1 MEIKHGLISCDDH
14 CQLDADNWTS
24 RMSKAKWGDS
34 IPQLWPTQDPAHFAI
49 DWGEED
55 VWRWFINGKMIGN
68 RGVSN
73 CATVMIDD
81 KWGEAGKLRM
91 YFPQRWSDVPDYV
104 YKPIERLKALDYDGI
119 DASVLFFND
128 PVQGGKC
135 FEGSPEFELEVVQAY
150 NDGVA
155 EWVAASDRYIALTM
169 IPYLSGIENTV
180 AEVERATK
188 MGHKGI
194 NMEAEPSTS
203 HKSLPHFNDPY
214 WDPLWSACQDL
225 GVAVHWHAGAG
236 VGLEMER
243 WKGYNFNEAG
253 AMGRPSGFSTPAQ
266 YIPNALFS
274 GVMERYPDLL
284 WVTAEAGLGWVNYV
298 LEGCDHEWE
307 RRRLWTSGLM
317 RRPSEVFKKQMAVAF
332 WHEAAGIEQRH
343 QIGLEN
349 IVWEADYP
357 HPTATYPDSWAY
369 VDMCLSGVPKD
380 EKNKLLYEN
389 ACRIYG
395 FKI

>member
-180 AEVERATK
+180 AEVERATTTDC
-188 MGHKGI
+188 G
-194 NMEAEPSTS
+194 NMVQQEIAQ
-203 HKSLPHFNDPY
+203 FIIDFPY
-214 WDPLWSACQDL
+214 DL
-225 GVAVHWHAGAG
+225 DC
-236 VGLEMER
+236 
-243 WKGYNFNEAG
+243 K
-253 AMGRPSGFSTPAQ
+253 
-266 YIPNALFS
+266 I
-274 GVMERYPDLL
+274 LL
-284 WVTAEAGLGWVNYV
+284 
-298 LEGCDHEWE
+298 
-307 RRRLWTSGLM
+307 
-317 RRPSEVFKKQMAVAF
+317 
-332 WHEAAGIEQRH
+332 
-343 QIGLEN
+343 
-349 IVWEADYP
+349 
-357 HPTATYPDSWAY
+357 
-369 VDMCLSGVPKD
+369 
-380 EKNKLLYEN
+380 
-389 ACRIYG
+389 
-395 FKI
+395 